1 MLFFIFQLL
10 FAKQAVLISKDSFA
24 WCLFLPQSD
33 GPYAK
38 EDKLAEIPSESGNN
52 HGDAV
57 MCCWGRVLSCGRTL
71 RVYYLF
77 FKRGE

>member
-1 MLFFIFQLL
+1 M
-10 FAKQAVLISKDSFA
+10 ISKDFFA

-57 MCCWGRVLSCGRTL
+57 MCCWGRAVGEHLEFTICFSIGENKHSLSRLHQSLT
-71 RVYYLF
+71 
-77 FKRGE
+77 